1 MVRSNR
7 QFDSVLEHQ
16 VSIDDACAVIYNVIM
31 IKVFVNGT
39 FDILHPGH
47 VMLLQYAASL
57 GQVTVAIDTDRRVR
71 QLKGAGRP
79 FFNQDERRLMLQGLK
94 YVNKVCTFDTDQELE
109 HIIQT
114 SEPDIMV
121 KGSDYR
127 GRPIIGEEHVP
138 HIEFF
143 ERLNEYSSTKA
154 IQHIVTR

>member
-1 MVRSNR
+1 
-7 QFDSVLEHQ
+7 
-16 VSIDDACAVIYNVIM
+16 
-31 IKVFVNGT
+31 
-39 FDILHPGH
+39 
-47 VMLLQYAASL
+47 MLLQYAASL
-57 GQVTVAIDTDRRVR
+57 GSVTVAIDTDRRVR

-94 YVNKVCTFDTDQELE
+94 SVSKVCTFDTDQELE
-109 HIIQT
+109 HLIQI

>member
-1 MVRSNR
+1 
-7 QFDSVLEHQ
+7 
-16 VSIDDACAVIYNVIM
+16 M

-57 GQVTVAIDTDRRVR
+57 GRVTVAIDTDRRVS

-79 FFNQDERRLMLQGLK
+79 FFNQNDRRIMLQGLK
-94 YVNKVCTFDTDQELE
+94 YVNTVCTFDTDQELE
-109 HIIQT
+109 NIIQT
-114 SEPDIMV
+114 IKPDIMV

-127 GRPIIGEEHVP
+127 GRAIVGEQYVP

-143 ERLNEYSSTKA
+143 ERIDEYSSTKA
-154 IQHIVTR
+154 IQHLVTR

>member
-1 MVRSNR
+1 MMNR
-7 QFDSVLEHQ
+7 
-16 VSIDDACAVIYNVIM
+16 
-31 IKVFVNGT
+31 VFVNGT

-71 QLKGAGRP
+71 QLKGTGRP
-79 FFNQDERRLMLQGLK
+79 FFNQDERQLMLQGLK
-94 YVNKVCTFDTDQELE
+94 YVSKVCTFDTDEELE
-109 HIIQT
+109 NIIQT